1 MNFEKLSVTVIRL
14 YLPSVGPIKS
24 EYINLVWNM
33 CLLPA
38 PISLC
43 INTTE
48 RADAL
53 SYRRDWFDSSDIEMT
68 SVA

>member
-1 MNFEKLSVTVIRL
+1 
-14 YLPSVGPIKS
+14 
-24 EYINLVWNM
+24 M

-43 INTTE
+43 ITTTE

-53 SYRRDWFDSSDIEMT
+53 SYRRDWLDSSDIEKT

>member
-1 MNFEKLSVTVIRL
+1 MYLLS
-14 YLPSVGPIKS
+14 
-24 EYINLVWNM
+24 
-33 CLLPA
+33 A

-53 SYRRDWFDSSDIEMT
+53 SYRRDWLDSSDIEMT
-68 SVA
+68 FVA

>member
-1 MNFEKLSVTVIRL
+1 
-14 YLPSVGPIKS
+14 
-24 EYINLVWNM
+24 M

-48 RADAL
+48 RPDAL
-53 SYRRDWFDSSDIEMT
+53 SYRRGWLVSSNIEMT

>member
-1 MNFEKLSVTVIRL
+1 
-14 YLPSVGPIKS
+14 
-24 EYINLVWNM
+24 M

-48 RADAL
+48 HAGAL
-53 SYRRDWFDSSDIEMT
+53 SYRRDWLDSSDIEMT

>member
-1 MNFEKLSVTVIRL
+1 MCQSE
-14 YLPSVGPIKS
+14 YKS
-24 EYINLVWNM
+24 EDINLVWHM

>member
-1 MNFEKLSVTVIRL
+1 MFSSTFWEQ
-14 YLPSVGPIKS
+14 S
-24 EYINLVWNM
+24 EYMNLVWHM
-33 CLLPA
+33 CLLFA

-53 SYRRDWFDSSDIEMT
+53 SYRRVWSDSSDIEMT

>member
-1 MNFEKLSVTVIRL
+1 MFNFEAILLKNNPILSSIN
-14 YLPSVGPIKS
+14 
-24 EYINLVWNM
+24 YIVSRSLVWHM

-48 RADAL
+48 CADTL
-53 SYRRDWFDSSDIEMT
+53 SYGRDWLNFSDIEMT

>member
-1 MNFEKLSVTVIRL
+1 MCQ
-14 YLPSVGPIKS
+14 S
-24 EYINLVWNM
+24 EYINLVWHMCQSEYKSEDINLVWHM

>member
-1 MNFEKLSVTVIRL
+1 MNGHARE
-14 YLPSVGPIKS
+14 S
-24 EYINLVWNM
+24 EYINLVWHM

-53 SYRRDWFDSSDIEMT
+53 SYRRDWLDSSDIEMT

>member
-1 MNFEKLSVTVIRL
+1 
-14 YLPSVGPIKS
+14 
-24 EYINLVWNM
+24 M

-38 PISLC
+38 PIALC

-48 RADAL
+48 PADAL
-53 SYRRDWFDSSDIEMT
+53 SYRRDWLDSSDIEMT

>member
-1 MNFEKLSVTVIRL
+1 VFWQVTKSVYIT
-14 YLPSVGPIKS
+14 S
-24 EYINLVWNM
+24 EYINLVWHM

-38 PISLC
+38 PIALC

-48 RADAL
+48 PADAL
-53 SYRRDWFDSSDIEMT
+53 SYRRDWLDSSDIEMT

>member
-1 MNFEKLSVTVIRL
+1 
-14 YLPSVGPIKS
+14 
-24 EYINLVWNM
+24 M

-53 SYRRDWFDSSDIEMT
+53 VIDETGLIVRI
-68 SVA
+68 

>member
-1 MNFEKLSVTVIRL
+1 
-14 YLPSVGPIKS
+14 
-24 EYINLVWNM
+24 M
-33 CLLPA
+33 CLLRA

-48 RADAL
+48 RADTL
-53 SYRRDWFDSSDIEMT
+53 SYRRDWLDSSDIEMS